1 MTSNPTTTTTT
12 TKAHSY
18 NASMKNKKRRRL
30 YTHLKVYTHNVYLND
45 ASLYTMH
52 REHQIKKWQ
61 STSTTSARTI
71 SDIINHNMHR
81 TIAGVEICRRRIAS
95 SPAPRHTSNAS
106 HRPRQRSVPGTDQ
119 DATHKRKSR
128 ASSFL
133 APPQQSTR
141 ATKKLKPAVSSTSE
155 KPLFAGDNE
164 TEVDRN

>member
-1 MTSNPTTTTTT
+1 MTLILTTTT
-12 TKAHSY
+12 TKTKAHSI
-18 NASMKNKKRRRL
+18 NANMKNKKRRRL
-30 YTHLKVYTHNVYLND
+30 YTCLKVYTHNIYLND

-61 STSTTSARTI
+61 STSTTSTRTI

-95 SPAPRHTSNAS
+95 SPTPRHASNAS

-119 DATHKRKSR
+119 DTTHKRKSR
-128 ASSFL
+128 ASSYL
-133 APPQQSTR
+133 ALPQQSAR
-141 ATKKLKPAVSSTSE
+141 ATKQLKPAVSSTSE

-164 TEVDRN
+164 TEGDRN